1 MATKDDDVTSHR
13 AEVPARLIR
22 PRPSAV
28 RVLVV
33 TGNVALA
40 IAGLVAIAGWLP
52 LWVAF
57 VAVAVSMGRDVAPRV
72 VAPAPELMAA
82 AKRHGRNVFRRS
94 LKSHQPQA

>member
-1 MATKDDDVTSHR
+1 VNEDADVTSHR
-13 AEVPARLIR
+13 AEVPARLIG

-33 TGNVALA
+33 TAELALPVAG
-40 IAGLVAIAGWLP
+40 IAAIAGWLP
-52 LWVAF
+52 LWVAV

-72 VAPAPELMAA
+72 VARAPELMAA